1 MVKVITI
8 PKKLVEEGKLVL
20 VSRSKYREYLEL
32 EKIVPLVKLNRFEKK
47 AIEQSKKE
55 IKNGEYISI
64 NHLKNE
70 LGC

>member
-8 PKKLVEEGKLVL
+8 PKKLAEEGELVL

-47 AIEQSKKE
+47 AIKQSKKE